1 MNKLALGTVQF
12 GINYGINNSH
22 GIPSD
27 KELDEILNFASKSG
41 VKIIDTAIAYGNC
54 EERLGNLMKNDFR
67 IISKF
72 SGVVNEKDL
81 NKFITQTLNK
91 LKCSKLY
98 GFLAHNSND
107 LIKNNLIWDYL
118 KNLKLINKVQK
129 IGYSVYDT
137 GQLEELI
144 ELGFIPDI
152 IQLPYNLLDRQ
163 FERYFEILKQH
174 KVEIHVR
181 SIFLQGLYFM
191 TLNKLPIYLSPLKKD
206 INFLHSIC
214 ENYNISMASLAMNFV
229 KQNSYIDHIVMGV
242 ESKKQLEEN
251 TMVLNEKL
259 NQKIIDLVLT
269 INVKNKNLLNPVNW
283 E

>member
-12 GINYGINNSH
+12 GIKYGINNSH

-27 KELDEILNFASKSG
+27 KAVDEILNFANKSG
-41 VKIIDTAIAYGNC
+41 VKILDTAIAYGNC
-54 EERLGNLMKNDFR
+54 EERLGNLMKNDFD

-72 SGVVNEKDL
+72 SNIDNEKDFEKSL
-81 NKFITQTLNK
+81 SQTLNK
-91 LKCSKLY
+91 LKISKLY
-98 GFLAHNSND
+98 GFLAHDSNE

-118 KNLKLINKVQK
+118 KSLKQTNKVQK
-129 IGYSVYDT
+129 IGYSVYNT
-137 GQLEELI
+137 SQLDDLI
-144 ELGFIPDI
+144 ELGFVPYI

-163 FERYFEILKQH
+163 FERYFKILKQH

-191 TLNKLPIYLSPLKKD
+191 SLNKLPIYLLPLKKD
-206 INFLHSIC
+206 INSLHSIC
-214 ENYNISMASLAMNFV
+214 ENYNINITSLAMNFV
-229 KQNSYIDHIVMGV
+229 KQNPYIDYIVMGV

-251 TMVLNEKL
+251 TIVLNEKL
-259 NQKIIDLVLT
+259 NKKIIDLVLS

-283 E
+283 N